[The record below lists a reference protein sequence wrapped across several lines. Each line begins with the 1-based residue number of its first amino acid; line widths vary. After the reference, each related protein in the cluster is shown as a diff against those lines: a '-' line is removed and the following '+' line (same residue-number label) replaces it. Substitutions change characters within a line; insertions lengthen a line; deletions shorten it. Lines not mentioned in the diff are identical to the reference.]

1 MERIFKRAPAD
12 RIFANKSDAPGEKK
26 TPPIISIKFP
36 KKTSFMSDEA
46 AIMFWFR
53 WVSKDPA
60 PELDPETARSLYNK
74 MLPIVSSGSLQK
86 AVEKTLNLETFPAQK
101 IVMESV
107 LSGKWMDRWAKLI
120 KMQK

>member
-1 MERIFKRAPAD
+1 
-12 RIFANKSDAPGEKK
+12 
-26 TPPIISIKFP
+26 
-36 KKTSFMSDEA
+36 
-46 AIMFWFR
+46 
-53 WVSKDPA
+53 
-60 PELDPETARSLYNK
+60 
-74 MLPIVSSGSLQK
+74 MLPIVSSGSMQK